1 MQASPD
7 SSPAEHPDSHYQHL
21 ASALPDWLGQ
31 LSPAHR
37 QALKASAPQLAAG
50 LKAASS
56 TEHQTLK
63 ALTASHWAAHSAVE
77 QRLTQLQDAAAFAE
91 PLLRDALKNHFDL
104 DLDVRN
110 TFLRLYIKVTVPGFA
125 ITTGARTW
133 TVSLLDAA
141 LHNFEEQESDTYES
155 TSTFI
160 TAPTPSGQFDT
171 LPSIK
176 QKLSIPALIKLCRE
190 LDIGAQYEAYL
201 KDSLGFTEPVGAAV
215 LRLKIQAS
223 EQAALQVAMQYA
235 RMNGDID
242 EAYVRL
248 IGGLAGGLQGMRI
261 NGQALRCHTL
271 TMMSAR
277 LTGIVVFATDLEA
290 GQPAGT
296 VVAYIPDDPEHP
308 IKQYA
313 SSQEMANEL
322 LRQLRAR
329 DYQQFFSR
337 FIDHER
343 LGEFFANLNQRLSE
357 VTWHEPVKG
366 SALPPWR
373 EEPIATPNLQIVAT
387 PLRGELWQHQYLR
400 KLDKILNDARSLAV
414 PTASVDQKARW
425 RRWDFALNLASSLI
439 QAAAFIAAPFVP
451 VLGGLMMA
459 YMAYQL
465 LDDTFEGIVDWAEGQ
480 TGEAFDHLMSVME
493 SLVQLGI
500 FAEGSV
506 IAAGLYRQ
514 VLPPEVVAFI
524 DRFKPVELG
533 NGKTRYWKPDLDA
546 YQQPAPPADAPVN
559 QLGLRQH
566 QGKQWLPIEEVHYL
580 VSEDPT
586 TGQYHIEHPNY
597 PEAYKPQVHHNGDG
611 AWHSELEQ
619 PLEWDADALLRRI
632 GHRVDGLTAAERQ
645 EILEVSGYSED
656 ALRKMHVNQEPLP
669 PLLADSLRR
678 FRIDR
683 DLGQFIAQLGSDQP
697 EQYRRADPLTQLQL
711 LDQHQRWP
719 TRKRLHFIDAQ
730 GQLAW
735 TSSTDE
741 SLPLI
746 EMCQDNLSEGDL
758 LKTLLQN
765 LDEGDIKTLLGEE
778 FGQPTLALD
787 VRSQTLREQVLR
799 LAHERRTEL
808 FETRYQA
815 LERSDEPLAAQHQP
829 PLPASLTRELL
840 DTATTEERQQLRQ
853 GQVPERQQ
861 ALIAHARQQLRITR
875 AFEGLALDSVRNPDT
890 DLLALQS
897 LPRLPGWSGEVRLEV
912 RDLTFEG
919 PLLSSIGAAD
929 APELKVL
936 VRGSDGRYQP
946 HDRQGQALHS
956 LSDVYASVL
965 YALPDSER
973 QVLGLHIGE
982 GERLRAVIRE
992 RPAAR
997 EQLGVT
1003 LSGTAM
1009 IAPAVDTLRLV
1020 GLDGYPR
1027 MLRTSNELPL
1037 TLEQRVQV
1045 LYPRYSAEQIQATL
1059 ANLQNHPAGARA
1071 ELSRLREEYARLTQD
1086 LNRWAN
1092 ATPTADRNGIALT
1105 DAELQ
1110 DVRLTRRFLK
1120 RTLKQCWRRETEGP
1134 VGHMLFI
1141 PGSILG
1147 ELPPLNADFSHIAWL
1162 QINGGAGT
1170 AGLDGFLQSMRGLMH
1185 LELQD
1190 FSLPQLPSAMTSMPD
1205 LRQLVVRNCGL
1216 TLSPADQQVLAALPT
1231 LSILDLQDNPLA
1243 RAPNVHAMPELREL
1257 NLANTGLLSA
1267 PEDLLSH
1274 SRLIAVN
1281 FFGNRLSEV
1290 PESLFTL
1297 GPELSSG
1304 FNFANNPLSAAAREK
1319 IKLHYGRTGKNF
1331 AVLAEPVDTDRV
1343 RLLFPEQDVL
1353 QATDLLYRLP
1363 GTLEHGRQQ
1372 LSRWEQELTRL
1383 LADLA
1388 QWENDI
1394 PDRNP
1399 ASGQLLNINETFY
1412 EHVSREVFARQL
1424 ERFWRTRHRVHPDTF
1439 SAALKFIGELPT
1451 LTADFSHVPNL
1462 SLIGNIHIT
1471 GVEPFLQRFTRLH
1484 TLQLSEFALGRV
1496 PAAVAQMPGIDTL
1509 ILNRCGVVFTPESQ
1523 SALATL
1529 NRLKILELSN
1539 NPLATT
1545 PDLAALPGLLYLDVS
1560 NSGLST
1566 LPAGLVEHAQLK
1578 TLVFSDNQAS
1588 ELPEPILDLPAERID
1603 GFELAGNP
1611 WSAATRERIKTRF
1624 REIGRDFGVH
1634 ADAADIARAQALFP
1648 ALDIQAA
1655 SDVIYNLPGTLQ
1667 DSHLQLERWR
1677 EELTQLNADLQAW
1690 SLQAP
1695 ERHPLTDQP
1704 LNAVDRLANHV
1715 TRAEFARI
1723 LESHWRDRPGP
1734 DLKRENHYALQVA
1747 FLGDLPRLTADFS
1760 HVSFLSLRGNP
1771 AIGAVDPFLELFA
1784 NLHVLDLRNFALGQ
1798 VPPAITRMPVLKE
1811 LVLSNCQLALTPQG
1825 QAVLSTL
1832 DGLEALDL
1840 SDNPLTV
1847 APSVEGMPLMNEL
1860 RLPNTDIEHLPA
1872 GMTELANL
1880 NLAMLHGNRIRE
1892 LPEALFAM
1900 EPDSAEGINL
1910 ANNPL
1915 SAASRE
1921 RIKRGYATT
1930 GNDFAVRAEAAD
1942 IQRTRGLFP
1951 ELDEEDASHV
1961 FYKLPGT
1968 LEDGRAQLTRW
1979 EADITQMSLDLDRWI
1994 PQIPT
1999 QHPVDGHVL
2008 NAEEIAAERIERSEF
2023 AEKLEYFWRHRLPQA
2038 TELRDNSLIARPTF
2052 LGELPAL
2059 TADFSHVS
2067 LLSLTGH
2074 DALGI
2079 ASPFL
2084 ECFTGLQH
2092 LELRNF
2098 ALGRM
2103 PAAIS
2108 AMPSLNF
2115 LVMSRCA
2122 LVLDAQGGTALASL
2136 PRLKML
2142 DLYDNP
2148 LGTVPDTTALK
2159 SLTFID
2165 LSSTDIDRLPDGL
2178 LTLPHLATAL
2188 LRDNRIRELPEAIF
2202 ALSRTAA
2209 DGFDLSNNPLSAETL
2224 ERVKTYRRTIG
2235 SDFGAWAAPAD
2246 IEQVI
2251 ALYPDLTS
2259 EAASNLFFELP
2270 GTQADARAEL
2280 MRRQN
2285 EKNQAT

>member
-21 ASALPDWLGQ
+21 ASALPDWLGR
-31 LSPAHR
+31 LSPAQR
-37 QALKASAPQLAAG
+37 QALKASAPQLADG
-50 LKAASS
+50 LKAASNN
-56 TEHQTLK
+56 EHQTLK

-77 QRLTQLQDAAAFAE
+77 QRLAQLQDATAFAE
-91 PLLRDALKNHFDL
+91 PLLRDALKNRFDL

-141 LHNFEEQESDTYES
+141 RHNFEEQEGDTYES

-171 LPSIK
+171 LPLVK
-176 QKLSIPALIKLCRE
+176 QALSIPAFIKLCRE

-201 KDSLGFTEPVGAAV
+201 KDSLGFSEPVGAAV

-242 EAYVRL
+242 EAYARL
-248 IGGLAGGLQGMRI
+248 IGGLADGLQGMRI
-261 NGQALRCHTL
+261 NGQALRCHEL

-329 DYQQFFSR
+329 NYQQFFSR

-343 LGEFFANLNQRLSE
+343 LGEFFANLNRRLSE

-373 EEPIATPNLQIVAT
+373 DEPIATPNLQIVAT
-387 PLRGELWQHQYLR
+387 PLRGELWPHQYLR

-425 RRWDFALNLASSLI
+425 RRWDFALNLASTLI

-533 NGKTRYWKPDLDA
+533 NGQTRYWKPDLNA
-546 YQQPAPPADAPVN
+546 YQQPAPPAEAPVN

-566 QGKQWLPIEEVHYL
+566 QGKQWLPLEQAHYL

-586 TGQYHIEHPNY
+586 TGQYHIEHPNR
-597 PEAYKPQVHHNGDG
+597 PDAYQPQVHHNGDG

-619 PLEWDADALLRRI
+619 PLEWDSDTLLRRI

-645 EILEVSGYSED
+645 KILEVSGYSED
-656 ALRKMHVNQEPLP
+656 AMRKMHVNQEPLP
-669 PLLADSLRR
+669 PLLADSLQR

-711 LDQHQRWP
+711 LDQQQRWP

-735 TSSTDE
+735 ASSTDA

-746 EMCQDNLSEGDL
+746 EMRQDNLSEGDL

-815 LERSDEPLAAQHQP
+815 LERSDEPMTAQHQP

-890 DLLALQS
+890 DILALHS
-897 LPRLPGWSGEVRLEV
+897 LPRLPGWSGKVRIDL
-912 RDLTFEG
+912 RDSTFEG
-919 PLLSSIGAAD
+919 PQLSSIGQPD
-929 APELKVL
+929 APEFKVL
-936 VRGSDGRYQP
+936 VRLPGGDYQAF
-946 HDRQGQALHS
+946 DSQGQSLHS
-956 LSDVYASVL
+956 FSDFYASVL
-965 YALPDSER
+965 QALPDSER
-973 QVLGLHIGE
+973 QALDLHIGQ
-982 GERLRAVIRE
+982 GERLRSAIGE
-992 RPAAR
+992 HPLQR
-997 EQLGVT
+997 EQLAVK
-1003 LSGTAM
+1003 LSDTA
-1009 IAPAVDTLRLV
+1009 ILAPAVDTLRLL
-1020 GLDGYPR
+1020 GSDGYPR
-1027 MLRTSNELPL
+1027 LLRTSDELPL
-1037 TLEQRVQV
+1037 TLWQRVQA
-1045 LYPRYSAEQIQATL
+1045 LYPRLSAEQIQAIL
-1059 ANLQNHPAGARA
+1059 IRLQNHPAGARA
-1071 ELSRLREEYARLTQD
+1071 ELSRLREEYARLRQD
-1086 LNRWAN
+1086 LNRWTN
-1092 ATPTADRNGIALT
+1092 EMPTVDRNGIALN
-1105 DAELQ
+1105 ANELQ
-1110 DVRLTRRFLK
+1110 DADMTRRFLK
-1120 RTLKQCWRRETEGP
+1120 DLIKQCWRRETDGP
-1134 VGHMLFI
+1134 LGYMLFI

-1147 ELPPLNADFSHIAWL
+1147 ELPPLNADFSHIALL
-1162 QINGGAGT
+1162 QINGRSGT
-1170 AGLDGFLQSMRGLMH
+1170 AGLDGFLQKLPGLLH

-1190 FSLPQLPSAMTSMPD
+1190 FSLPGLPDAITAMPD
-1205 LRQLVVRNCGL
+1205 LRQLVVRNCGI
-1216 TLSPADQQVLAALPT
+1216 TLSPADQQVLASLPT
-1231 LSILDLQDNPLA
+1231 LSMLDLQDNPLA
-1243 RAPNVHAMPELREL
+1243 LAPNVHSLPELREL
-1257 NLANTGLLSA
+1257 NLANCGISSA
-1267 PEDLLSH
+1267 PKNLLNH
-1274 SRLIAVN
+1274 PRLIAVN
-1281 FFGNRLSEV
+1281 FWGNRISEV
-1290 PESLFTL
+1290 PESLFSL
-1297 GPELSSG
+1297 GAELSNG
-1304 FNFANNPLSAAAREK
+1304 FNFANNPLSGAARER
-1319 IKLHYGRTGKNF
+1319 IKVHYQRTGKGF
-1331 AVLAEPVDTDRV
+1331 AVLAEQVDTDRV
-1343 RLLFPEQDVL
+1343 RMLFPEQDVL

-1363 GTLEHGRQQ
+1363 GTLEDGRQQ
-1372 LSRWEQELTRL
+1372 LGRWEAELTRL
-1383 LADLA
+1383 LADLT
-1388 QWENDI
+1388 QWENDT
-1394 PDRNP
+1394 PDRHP
-1399 ASGQLLNINETFY
+1399 ATGQLLNLNETFY
-1412 EHVSREVFARQL
+1412 EHVAREVFAKQL
-1424 ERFWRTRHRVHPDTF
+1424 EQFWRTRHTVHSDFF
-1439 SAALKFIGELPT
+1439 SSVLKFTGELPT
-1451 LTADFSHVPNL
+1451 LTADFSHVPILTL
-1462 SLIGNIHIT
+1462 SANEQVT
-1471 GVEPFLQRFTRLH
+1471 AVDVFLQRFSGLH
-1484 TLQLSEFALGRV
+1484 TLQLSDFALGRV
-1496 PAAVAQMPGIDTL
+1496 PAAVARMPQLHTL
-1509 ILNRCGVVFTPESQ
+1509 VLNRCAVAFSAESQ
-1523 SALATL
+1523 SILVAMAK
-1529 NRLKILELSN
+1529 LKILELAN
-1539 NPLATT
+1539 NPLGST
-1545 PDLAALPGLLYLDVS
+1545 PDLGTLPTLYLLDLS
-1560 NSGLST
+1560 NCGLST
-1566 LPAGLVEHAQLK
+1566 LPAGLAEHAHLK
-1578 TLVFSDNQAS
+1578 TLIFSNNRAS
-1588 ELPEPILDLPAERID
+1588 ELPEFVLHLPTQRID
-1603 GFELAGNP
+1603 GIELTGNP
-1611 WSAATRERIKTRF
+1611 WSAASRERIKARF
-1624 REIGRDFGVH
+1624 REIGRDFGVR
-1634 ADAADIARAQALFP
+1634 ADTADIALAQALFP
-1648 ALDIQAA
+1648 TLDAQDA
-1655 SDVIYNLPGTLQ
+1655 SDVIYNLPGTLA
-1667 DSHLQLERWR
+1667 DSHAQLERWHG
-1677 EELTQLNADLQAW
+1677 ELAQLSAELKAW
-1690 SLQAP
+1690 SLQTP
-1695 ERHPLTDQP
+1695 ERHPLSGQP
-1704 LNAVDRLANHV
+1704 LSAAERLANHV

-1723 LESHWRDRPGP
+1723 LESYWRDRPDP
-1734 DLKRENHYALQVA
+1734 ELKRENHYTLQLN
-1747 FLGDLPRLTADFS
+1747 FPGDLPRLTADFS
-1760 HVSFLSLRGNP
+1760 HVSLLSLRGNA
-1771 AIGAVDPFLELFA
+1771 AIGAVDPFLELFP
-1784 NLHVLDLRNFALGQ
+1784 NLHILDLRNFALDR
-1798 VPPAITRMPVLKE
+1798 VPQTLTRMPVLRE
-1811 LVLSNCQLALTPQG
+1811 LVLSDCQLALTPEG
-1825 QAVLSTL
+1825 QTVLSAL
-1832 DGLEALDL
+1832 DSLEALDL
-1840 SDNPLTV
+1840 SDNPLAV
-1847 APSVEGMPLMNEL
+1847 APGVEGMPLLNEL
-1860 RLPNTDIEHLPA
+1860 RLSNTGIEQLPQ
-1872 GMTELANL
+1872 GMTELTHL
-1880 NLAMLHGNRIRE
+1880 RLAMLHGNRISE
-1892 LPEALFAM
+1892 LPDDLFTLGQN
-1900 EPDSAEGINL
+1900 SAEGINL

-1921 RIKRGYATT
+1921 RIKSHFALT
-1930 GNDFAVRAEAAD
+1930 GNDFAVRAEQAD
-1942 IQRTRGLFP
+1942 IDRTRALFQ
-1951 ELDEEDASHV
+1951 ELDEEDASLV

-1968 LEDGRAQLTRW
+1968 VEDGRGQLARW
-1979 EADITQMSLDLDRWI
+1979 EQEISRMSHDLDRWVADI
-1994 PQIPT
+1994 PA
-1999 QHPVDGHVL
+1999 QHPSSGHTL
-2008 NAEEIAAERIERSEF
+2008 NADEITAERIERSEF
-2023 AEKLEYFWRHRLPQA
+2023 AQKLEYFWRHRLPQSA
-2038 TELRDNSLIARPTF
+2038 ELRDNTLIARPTF
-2052 LGELPAL
+2052 LGELPVL
-2059 TADFSHVS
+2059 SADFSHVS

-2074 DALGI
+2074 DTLGI
-2079 ASPFL
+2079 PSRFL
-2084 ECFTGLQH
+2084 ECFPGLHH

-2098 ALGRM
+2098 ALGQV
-2103 PAAIS
+2103 PPAIS
-2108 AMPSLNF
+2108 HMPSLNY
-2115 LVMSRCA
+2115 LVMSRCGV
-2122 LVLDAQGGTALASL
+2122 VLGAEGRAALASL

-2148 LGTVPDTTALK
+2148 LGSVPDVTTLK

-2165 LSSTDIDRLPDGL
+2165 LSNTDIDRVPAGL
-2178 LTLPHLATAL
+2178 LELPHLTTVL
-2188 LRDNRIRELPEAIF
+2188 LRDNHIRELPEAIF

-2209 DGFDLSNNPLSAETL
+2209 DGFDLSNNPLTAKTL
-2224 ERVKTYRRTIG
+2224 ERIKTYRRTIG
-2235 SDFGAWAAPAD
+2235 SDFGAWADPAD
-2246 IEQVI
+2246 IDRVI
-2251 ALYPDLTS
+2251 ALYPVLTS
-2259 EAASNLFFELP
+2259 EEASNLFFELP
-2270 GTQADARAEL
+2270 GTLAEGRAEL

-2285 EKNQAT
+2285 EKTKAT